1 MKKRYLQLL
10 LLATL
15 AMPFLASCGVNRWEE
30 YYPLTQRDMWIDSL
44 MREEYLWYKDIPSSE
59 NLNYFSEPATFLNSL
74 LSSLDDG
81 YSRIDSLY
89 DVPETGYGFDYTLYS
104 IADNDTAYN
113 ALVTYIIPGSPAEEA
128 GLKRGEWIMMVDNEY
143 ITKKNETILT
153 EGTAKKLLVGTYGET
168 TDEEGETVGFIK
180 ADRET
185 QLPATRDVQDKD
197 IPVCQVLEQNGKHIG
212 YMLYN
217 TFSPDNADEVKQYA
231 QQFKD
236 SNVSDVVLDLRYNA
250 GGDMES
256 VELMA
261 AILAPANQMGNALAQ
276 LKYSDKK
283 STKDRT
289 LTLDESLLQGTA
301 NLGLT
306 RLYVLT
312 STTTAGAS
320 EMLINCLKPYMDVFI
335 VGEKTK
341 GQTVATE
348 PFCSQKH
355 SYCLRPVVCEV
366 FNAQGTADYA
376 SGFTPDEQAS
386 SLSNLATV
394 LPFGDPNETLLAK
407 AIALING
414 ETTSDEDVQTRLSRN
429 MTAVKHVNTRRHFS
443 TGLRMN

>member
-10 LLATL
+10 LLVTL

-59 NLNYFSEPATFLNSL
+59 SLNYFSEPATFLNSL

-113 ALVTYIIPGSPAEEA
+113 ALVTYIMPGSPAEEA

-197 IPVCQVLEQNGKHIG
+197 IPVCQVLEQNGKYIG

-217 TFSPDNADEVKQYA
+217 TFSPDNANEVKQYA

-236 SNVSDVVLDLRYNA
+236 NNVSDVVLDLRYNA

-261 AILAPANQMGNALAQ
+261 AILAPANQIGYTLAQ

-283 STKDRT
+283 SAKDRT

-414 ETTSDEDVQTRLSRN
+414 ETTSDEGVQTRLSRN

>member
-153 EGTAKKLLVGTYGET
+153 EGTAKKLLVGTYDET
-168 TDEEGETVGFIK
+168 TDEEGETVGFVK

-185 QLPATRDVQDKD
+185 QLPATRDIQDKD
-197 IPVCQVLEQNGKHIG
+197 IPVCQILEQNGKHIG

-261 AILAPANQMGNALAQ
+261 AILAPANQIGYTLAQ

-283 STKDRT
+283 SAKDRT

-376 SGFTPDEQAS
+376 SGFTPDEQAG

-414 ETTSDEDVQTRLSRN
+414 ETTSDEGVQTRLSRN

>member
-1 MKKRYLQLL
+1 M

-89 DVPETGYGFDYTLYS
+89 DVPETGYGFDYALYS

-168 TDEEGETVGFIK
+168 TDEEGETVGFVK

-185 QLPATRDVQDKD
+185 QLPATRDIQDKD
-197 IPVCQVLEQNGKHIG
+197 IPVCQVLEQNGKYIG

-217 TFSPDNADEVKQYA
+217 TFSPDNANEVKQYA

-236 SNVSDVVLDLRYNA
+236 NNVSDVVLDLRYNA

-283 STKDRT
+283 SAKDRT

-414 ETTSDEDVQTRLSRN
+414 ETTSDEGVQTRLSRN

>member
-1 MKKRYLQLL
+1 MLL
-10 LLATL
+10 VTL

-113 ALVTYIIPGSPAEEA
+113 ALVTYIMPGSPAEEA

-153 EGTAKKLLVGTYGET
+153 EGTAKKLLVGTYDET
-168 TDEEGETVGFIK
+168 TDEEGETVGFVK

-185 QLPATRDVQDKD
+185 QLPATRDIQDKD

-376 SGFTPDEQAS
+376 SGFTPDEQAG

-414 ETTSDEDVQTRLSRN
+414 ETTSDEGVQTRLSRN

>member
-10 LLATL
+10 LLVTL

-59 NLNYFSEPATFLNSL
+59 NLNYFSEPTTFLNSL

-113 ALVTYIIPGSPAEEA
+113 ALVTYIMPGSPAEEA

-168 TDEEGETVGFIK
+168 TDEEGETVGFVK

-185 QLPATRDVQDKD
+185 QLPATRDIQDKD
-197 IPVCQVLEQNGKHIG
+197 IPVCQILEQNGKHIG

-236 SNVSDVVLDLRYNA
+236 NNVSDVVLDLRYNA

-261 AILAPANQMGNALAQ
+261 AILAPANQIGYTLAQ

-283 STKDRT
+283 SAKDRT

-376 SGFTPDEQAS
+376 SGFTPDEQAG

-414 ETTSDEDVQTRLSRN
+414 ETTSDEGVQTRLSRN

>member
-1 MKKRYLQLL
+1 M

-113 ALVTYIIPGSPAEEA
+113 ALVTYIMPGSPAEEA

-153 EGTAKKLLVGTYGET
+153 EGTAKKLLVGTYDET
-168 TDEEGETVGFIK
+168 TDEEGETVGFVK

-185 QLPATRDVQDKD
+185 QLPATRDIQDKD

-283 STKDRT
+283 SAKDRT

-376 SGFTPDEQAS
+376 SGFTPDEQVG

-414 ETTSDEDVQTRLSRN
+414 ETTPDENVQTRLSRN

>member
-1 MKKRYLQLL
+1 M

-59 NLNYFSEPATFLNSL
+59 NLNYFSEPTTFLNSL

-168 TDEEGETVGFIK
+168 TDEEGETVGFVK

-185 QLPATRDVQDKD
+185 QLPATRDIQDKD
-197 IPVCQVLEQNGKHIG
+197 IPVCQILEQNGKHIG

-217 TFSPDNADEVKQYA
+217 TFSPDNANEVKQYA

-236 SNVSDVVLDLRYNA
+236 NNVSDVVLDLRYNA

-261 AILAPANQMGNALAQ
+261 AILAPANQIGYTLAQ

-283 STKDRT
+283 SAKDRT

-376 SGFTPDEQAS
+376 SGFTPDEQVS

-414 ETTSDEDVQTRLSRN
+414 ETTPDENVQTRLSRN

>member
-1 MKKRYLQLL
+1 M

-113 ALVTYIIPGSPAEEA
+113 ALVTYIIPGSPAEDA

-168 TDEEGETVGFIK
+168 TDEEGETVGFVK

-185 QLPATRDVQDKD
+185 QLPATCDVQDKD

-301 NLGLT
+301 NLGLK

-366 FNAQGTADYA
+366 FNAQGTSDYA
-376 SGFTPDEQAS
+376 SGFTPDEQVG

-414 ETTSDEDVQTRLSRN
+414 ETTPDEDVQTRLSRN

>member
-1 MKKRYLQLL
+1 M
-10 LLATL
+10 
-15 AMPFLASCGVNRWEE
+15 
-30 YYPLTQRDMWIDSL
+30 
-44 MREEYLWYKDIPSSE
+44 
-59 NLNYFSEPATFLNSL
+59 
-74 LSSLDDG
+74 
-81 YSRIDSLY
+81 
-89 DVPETGYGFDYTLYS
+89 PETGYGFDYTLYS

-153 EGTAKKLLVGTYGET
+153 EGTAKKLLVGTYDET

-197 IPVCQVLEQNGKHIG
+197 IPVCQILEQNGKHIG

-236 SNVSDVVLDLRYNA
+236 NNVSDVVLDLRYNA

-301 NLGLT
+301 NLGLK

-376 SGFTPDEQAS
+376 SGFTPDEQAG

-414 ETTSDEDVQTRLSRN
+414 ETTPDEDVQTRLSRN

>member
-1 MKKRYLQLL
+1 M

-168 TDEEGETVGFIK
+168 TDEEGETVGFVK

-185 QLPATRDVQDKD
+185 QLPATRDIQDKD
-197 IPVCQVLEQNGKHIG
+197 IPVCQILEQNGKHIG

-236 SNVSDVVLDLRYNA
+236 NNVSDVVLDLRYNA

-261 AILAPANQMGNALAQ
+261 AILAPANQIGYTLAQ

-283 STKDRT
+283 SAKDRT

-376 SGFTPDEQAS
+376 SGFTPDEQAG

-414 ETTSDEDVQTRLSRN
+414 ETTSDEGVQTRLSRN

>member
-1 MKKRYLQLL
+1 M

-113 ALVTYIIPGSPAEEA
+113 ALVTYIMPGSPAEEA

-185 QLPATRDVQDKD
+185 QLPATRDVQDED

-217 TFSPDNADEVKQYA
+217 TFSPDNANEVKQYA

-236 SNVSDVVLDLRYNA
+236 NNVSDVVLDLRYNA

-376 SGFTPDEQAS
+376 SGFTPDEQAG

-414 ETTSDEDVQTRLSRN
+414 ETTSDEGVQTRLSRN

>member
-168 TDEEGETVGFIK
+168 TDEEGETVGFVK

-185 QLPATRDVQDKD
+185 QLPATRDIQDKD
-197 IPVCQVLEQNGKHIG
+197 IPVCQILEQNGKHIG

-236 SNVSDVVLDLRYNA
+236 NNVSDVVLDLRYNA

-261 AILAPANQMGNALAQ
+261 AILAPANQIGYTLAQ

-283 STKDRT
+283 SAKDRT

-376 SGFTPDEQAS
+376 SGFTPDEQAG

-414 ETTSDEDVQTRLSRN
+414 ETTSDEGVQTRLSRN

>member
-113 ALVTYIIPGSPAEEA
+113 ALVTYIMPGSPAEEA

-197 IPVCQVLEQNGKHIG
+197 IPVCQILEQNGKHIG

-217 TFSPDNADEVKQYA
+217 TFSPDNANEVKQYA

-236 SNVSDVVLDLRYNA
+236 NNVSDVVLDLRYNA

-283 STKDRT
+283 SAKDRT

-376 SGFTPDEQAS
+376 SGFTPDEQAG

-414 ETTSDEDVQTRLSRN
+414 ETTSDEGVQTRLSRN

>member
-113 ALVTYIIPGSPAEEA
+113 ALVTYIMPGSPAEEA

-168 TDEEGETVGFIK
+168 TDEEGETVGFVK

-185 QLPATRDVQDKD
+185 QLPATRDIQDKD
-197 IPVCQVLEQNGKHIG
+197 IPVCQILEQNGKHIG

-236 SNVSDVVLDLRYNA
+236 NNVSDVVLDLRYNA

-261 AILAPANQMGNALAQ
+261 AILAPANQIGYTLAQ

-283 STKDRT
+283 SAKDRT

-376 SGFTPDEQAS
+376 SGFTPDEQAG

-414 ETTSDEDVQTRLSRN
+414 ETTSDEGVQTRLSRN

>member
-185 QLPATRDVQDKD
+185 QLPGTRDVQDKD
-197 IPVCQVLEQNGKHIG
+197 IPVCQVLEQNGKYIG

-217 TFSPDNADEVKQYA
+217 TFSPDNANEVKQYA

-236 SNVSDVVLDLRYNA
+236 NNVSDVVLDLRYNA

-261 AILAPANQMGNALAQ
+261 AILAPANQIGYTLAQ

-376 SGFTPDEQAS
+376 SGFTPDEQAG

-414 ETTSDEDVQTRLSRN
+414 ETTPDENVQTRLSRN

>member
-113 ALVTYIIPGSPAEEA
+113 ALVTYIMPGSPAEEA

-153 EGTAKKLLVGTYGET
+153 EGTAKKLLVGTYDET
-168 TDEEGETVGFIK
+168 TDEEGETVGFVK

-185 QLPATRDVQDKD
+185 QLPATRDIQDKD
-197 IPVCQVLEQNGKHIG
+197 IPVCQILEQNGKHIG

-217 TFSPDNADEVKQYA
+217 TFSPDNANEVKQYA

-236 SNVSDVVLDLRYNA
+236 NNVSDVVLDLRYNA

-261 AILAPANQMGNALAQ
+261 AILAPANQIGYTLAQ

-283 STKDRT
+283 SAKDRT

-414 ETTSDEDVQTRLSRN
+414 ETTPDEDVQTRLSRN

>member
-59 NLNYFSEPATFLNSL
+59 SLNYFSEPVTFLNSL

-185 QLPATRDVQDKD
+185 QLPAIRDVQDKD
-197 IPVCQVLEQNGKHIG
+197 IPVCQILEQNGKHIG

-236 SNVSDVVLDLRYNA
+236 NNVSDVVLDLRYNA

-261 AILAPANQMGNALAQ
+261 AILAPANQIGYTLAQ

-283 STKDRT
+283 SAKDRT

-414 ETTSDEDVQTRLSRN
+414 ETTPDENVQTRLSRN

>member
-1 MKKRYLQLL
+1 M

-113 ALVTYIIPGSPAEEA
+113 ALVTYIMPGSPAEEA

-168 TDEEGETVGFIK
+168 TDEEGETVGFVK

-185 QLPATRDVQDKD
+185 QLPATRDIQDKD
-197 IPVCQVLEQNGKHIG
+197 IPVCQILEQNGKHIG

-236 SNVSDVVLDLRYNA
+236 NNVSDVVLDLRYNA

-261 AILAPANQMGNALAQ
+261 AILAPANQIGYTLAQ

-283 STKDRT
+283 SAKDRT

-376 SGFTPDEQAS
+376 SGFTPDEQAG

-414 ETTSDEDVQTRLSRN
+414 ETTSDEGVQTRLSRN

>member
-1 MKKRYLQLL
+1 MLL
-10 LLATL
+10 VTL

-236 SNVSDVVLDLRYNA
+236 NNVSDVVLDLRYNA

-283 STKDRT
+283 SAKDRT

-301 NLGLT
+301 NLGLK

-414 ETTSDEDVQTRLSRN
+414 ETTSDENVQTRLSRN

>member
-113 ALVTYIIPGSPAEEA
+113 ALVTYIMPGSPAEEA

-153 EGTAKKLLVGTYGET
+153 EGTAKKLLVGTYDET
-168 TDEEGETVGFIK
+168 TDEEGETVGFVK

-185 QLPATRDVQDKD
+185 QLPATRDIQDKD

-217 TFSPDNADEVKQYA
+217 TFSPDNADEVQQYA

-320 EMLINCLKPYMDVFI
+320 EMLINCLQPYMDVFI

-376 SGFTPDEQAS
+376 SGFTPDEQVG

-414 ETTSDEDVQTRLSRN
+414 ETTSDEGVQTRLSRN

>member
-113 ALVTYIIPGSPAEEA
+113 ALVTYIMPGSPAEEA

-185 QLPATRDVQDKD
+185 QLPATRDVQDED

-217 TFSPDNADEVKQYA
+217 TFSPDNANEVKQYA

-236 SNVSDVVLDLRYNA
+236 NNVSDVVLDLRYNA

-376 SGFTPDEQAS
+376 SGFTPDEQAG

-414 ETTSDEDVQTRLSRN
+414 ETTSDEGVQTKQSRN

>member
-113 ALVTYIIPGSPAEEA
+113 ALVTYIMPGSPAEEA

-153 EGTAKKLLVGTYGET
+153 EGTAKKLLVGTYDET
-168 TDEEGETVGFIK
+168 TDEEGETVGFVK

-185 QLPATRDVQDKD
+185 QLPATRDIQDKD
-197 IPVCQVLEQNGKHIG
+197 IPVCQILEQNGKHIG

-261 AILAPANQMGNALAQ
+261 AILAPANQIGYTLAQ

-283 STKDRT
+283 SAKDRT

-376 SGFTPDEQAS
+376 SGFTPDEQAG

-414 ETTSDEDVQTRLSRN
+414 ETTSDEGVQTRLSRN

>member
-1 MKKRYLQLL
+1 M

-153 EGTAKKLLVGTYGET
+153 EGTAKKLLVGTYDET
-168 TDEEGETVGFIK
+168 TDEEGETVGFVK

-197 IPVCQVLEQNGKHIG
+197 IPVCQVLEQNGKYIG

-217 TFSPDNADEVKQYA
+217 TFSPDNANEVKQYA

-236 SNVSDVVLDLRYNA
+236 NNVSDVVLDLRYNA

-261 AILAPANQMGNALAQ
+261 AILAPANQIGYTLAQ

-283 STKDRT
+283 SAKDRT

-376 SGFTPDEQAS
+376 SGFTPDEQAG
-386 SLSNLATV
+386 SLSNLASV
-394 LPFGDPNETLLAK
+394 LPFGDPNEALLAK

-414 ETTSDEDVQTRLSRN
+414 ETTPDESVQTRLSRN

>member
-10 LLATL
+10 LLVTL

-104 IADNDTAYN
+104 IADNDTVYN
-113 ALVTYIIPGSPAEEA
+113 ALVTYIMPGSPAEEA

-153 EGTAKKLLVGTYGET
+153 EGTAKKLLVGTYDET
-168 TDEEGETVGFIK
+168 TDEEGETVGFVK

-386 SLSNLATV
+386 SLSNLTTV

-414 ETTSDEDVQTRLSRN
+414 ETTSDEGVQTRLSRN

>member
-10 LLATL
+10 LPATL
-15 AMPFLASCGVNRWEE
+15 AMPFLATCGVNRWEE

-113 ALVTYIIPGSPAEEA
+113 ALVTYIMPGSPAEEA

-168 TDEEGETVGFIK
+168 TDEEGETVGFVK

-185 QLPATRDVQDKD
+185 QLPATRDIQDKD

-261 AILAPANQMGNALAQ
+261 AILAPANQIGYTLAQ

-320 EMLINCLKPYMDVFI
+320 EMLINCLQPYMDVFI

-366 FNAQGTADYA
+366 FNAQGTSDYA
-376 SGFTPDEQAS
+376 SGFTPDEQVG

-414 ETTSDEDVQTRLSRN
+414 ETTPDENVQTRLSRN

>member
-1 MKKRYLQLL
+1 M

-153 EGTAKKLLVGTYGET
+153 EGTAKKLLVGTYDET
-168 TDEEGETVGFIK
+168 TDEEGETVGFVK

-185 QLPATRDVQDKD
+185 QLPATRDIQDKD
-197 IPVCQVLEQNGKHIG
+197 IPVCQILEQNGKHIG

-261 AILAPANQMGNALAQ
+261 AILAPANQIGYTLAQ

-283 STKDRT
+283 SAKDRT

-376 SGFTPDEQAS
+376 SGFTPDEQAG

-414 ETTSDEDVQTRLSRN
+414 ETTSDEGVQTRLSRN

>member
-1 MKKRYLQLL
+1 M

-168 TDEEGETVGFIK
+168 TDEEGETVGFVK
-180 ADRET
+180 ANRET

-197 IPVCQVLEQNGKHIG
+197 IPVCQILEQNGKHIG

-236 SNVSDVVLDLRYNA
+236 NNVSDVVLDLRYNA

-289 LTLDESLLQGTA
+289 LTLDKSLLQGTA

-376 SGFTPDEQAS
+376 SGFTPDEQAG
-386 SLSNLATV
+386 SLSNLTTV

-414 ETTSDEDVQTRLSRN
+414 ETTSDEGVQTRLSRN

>member
-1 MKKRYLQLL
+1 MRKIYQQLC
-10 LLATL
+10 LLALL
-15 AMPFLASCGVNRWEE
+15 ALPLLASCGVNRWEE
-30 YYPLTQRDMWIDSL
+30 YYPLTERDRWIDSL
-44 MREEYLWYKDIPSSE
+44 MREDYLWYQDIPASKE
-59 NLNYFSEPATFLNSL
+59 LNYFSEPATFLSSL
-74 LSSLDDG
+74 LSSRDNG

-113 ALVTYIIPGSPAEEA
+113 ALVTYVIPGSPAEDA
-128 GLKRGEWIMMVDNEY
+128 GLQRGEWIMTVDNEY

-153 EGTAKKLLVGTYGET
+153 EGAAKTLLVGTYGET
-168 TDEEGETVGFIK
+168 TDAEGEAVGYVK
-180 ADRET
+180 ADR
-185 QLPATRDVQDKD
+185 QVMLSAARDVQDKD
-197 IPVCQVLEQNGKHIG
+197 IPACLVLEQNGRRIG

-231 QQFKD
+231 LQFKQN
-236 SNVSDVVLDLRYNA
+236 NVSDVVLDLRYNA

-261 AILAPANQMGNALAQ
+261 AILAPASQAGNTLAQ
-276 LKYSDKK
+276 LEYSDKK
-283 STKDRT
+283 SSKNRS
-289 LTLDESLLQGTA
+289 LTLDATLLQGTA
-301 NLGLT
+301 NLNLT

-312 STTTAGAS
+312 SSTTASAS
-320 EMLINCLKPYMDVFI
+320 EMLINCLKPYMDVYI

-348 PFCSQKH
+348 SFCSQKH

-376 SGFTPDEQAS
+376 SGFTPDVQAS
-386 SLSNLATV
+386 SLSDLTAV
-394 LPFGDPNETLLAK
+394 RPFGDPAE
-407 AIALING
+407 AL
-414 ETTSDEDVQTRLSRN
+414 LSRAIGLMN
-429 MTAVKHVNTRRHFS
+429 GTVVPDATATATKSGGLTAVKHVSARRHFI

>member
-10 LLATL
+10 LLVTL

-113 ALVTYIIPGSPAEEA
+113 ALVTYIMPGSPAEEA

-261 AILAPANQMGNALAQ
+261 AILAPANQIGYTLAQ

-283 STKDRT
+283 SAKDRT

-376 SGFTPDEQAS
+376 SGFTPDEQAG

-414 ETTSDEDVQTRLSRN
+414 ETTPDEGVQTRLSRN

>member
-1 MKKRYLQLL
+1 MLL
-10 LLATL
+10 VTL

-197 IPVCQVLEQNGKHIG
+197 IPVCQILEQNGKYIG

-217 TFSPDNADEVKQYA
+217 TFSPDNANEVKQYA

-236 SNVSDVVLDLRYNA
+236 NNVSDVVLDLRYNA

-261 AILAPANQMGNALAQ
+261 AILAPANQIGYTLAQ

-301 NLGLT
+301 NLSLT

-320 EMLINCLKPYMDVFI
+320 EMLINCLQPYMDVFI

-414 ETTSDEDVQTRLSRN
+414 ETTPDEDVQTRLSRN

>member
-1 MKKRYLQLL
+1 MLL
-10 LLATL
+10 VTL

-59 NLNYFSEPATFLNSL
+59 SLNYFSEPATFFNSL

-113 ALVTYIIPGSPAEEA
+113 ALVTYIMPGSPAEEA

-153 EGTAKKLLVGTYGET
+153 EGTAKKLLVGTYDET
-168 TDEEGETVGFIK
+168 TDEEGETVGFVK

-197 IPVCQVLEQNGKHIG
+197 IPVCQILEQNGKYIG

-217 TFSPDNADEVKQYA
+217 TFSPDNANEVKQYA

-236 SNVSDVVLDLRYNA
+236 NNVSDVVLDLRYNA

-283 STKDRT
+283 SAKDRT

-301 NLGLT
+301 NLGLK

-376 SGFTPDEQAS
+376 SGFTPDEQAG

-414 ETTSDEDVQTRLSRN
+414 ETTPDENVQTRLSRN

>member
-1 MKKRYLQLL
+1 MTGQYIQGILL
-10 LLATL
+10 LIKPVYFGVHLIRFQCL
-15 AMPFLASCGVNRWEE
+15 QFSSSLLIFLF
-30 YYPLTQRDMWIDSL
+30 LQRYNLDSL
-44 MREEYLWYKDIPSSE
+44 LQYT
-59 NLNYFSEPATFLNSL
+59 FSF
-74 LSSLDDG
+74 G
-81 YSRIDSLY
+81 
-89 DVPETGYGFDYTLYS
+89 YTLYS

-113 ALVTYIIPGSPAEEA
+113 ALVTYIMPGSPAEDA

-168 TDEEGETVGFIK
+168 TDEEGETVGFVK

-197 IPVCQVLEQNGKHIG
+197 ISVCQVLEQNGKHIG

-231 QQFKD
+231 LQFKD
-236 SNVSDVVLDLRYNA
+236 NNVSDVVLDLRYNA

-261 AILAPANQMGNALAQ
+261 AILAPANQIGYTLAQ

-376 SGFTPDEQAS
+376 SGFTPDEQAG

-414 ETTSDEDVQTRLSRN
+414 ETTPDEDVQTRLSRN

>member
-10 LLATL
+10 LLVTL

-113 ALVTYIIPGSPAEEA
+113 ALVTYIMPGSPAEEA

-153 EGTAKKLLVGTYGET
+153 EGTAKKLLVGTYDET
-168 TDEEGETVGFIK
+168 TDEEGETVGFVK

-185 QLPATRDVQDKD
+185 QLPATRDIQDKD

-283 STKDRT
+283 SAKDRT

-414 ETTSDEDVQTRLSRN
+414 ETTPDEDVQTRVSRN

>member
-1 MKKRYLQLL
+1 MLL
-10 LLATL
+10 VTL

-59 NLNYFSEPATFLNSL
+59 SLNYFSEPATFLNSL

-153 EGTAKKLLVGTYGET
+153 EGTAKKLLVGTYDET
-168 TDEEGETVGFIK
+168 TDEEGETVGFVK

-185 QLPATRDVQDKD
+185 QLPATRDIQDKD
-197 IPVCQVLEQNGKHIG
+197 IPVCQILEQNGKHIG

-236 SNVSDVVLDLRYNA
+236 SNVPALQRRRRYGKCGTDGSHTGTCQPNRLHA
-250 GGDMES
+250 G
-256 VELMA
+256 
-261 AILAPANQMGNALAQ
+261 
-276 LKYSDKK
+276 
-283 STKDRT
+283 
-289 LTLDESLLQGTA
+289 
-301 NLGLT
+301 
-306 RLYVLT
+306 
-312 STTTAGAS
+312 TT
-320 EMLINCLKPYMDVFI
+320 EI
-335 VGEKTK
+335 
-341 GQTVATE
+341 Q
-348 PFCSQKH
+348 
-355 SYCLRPVVCEV
+355 R
-366 FNAQGTADYA
+366 
-376 SGFTPDEQAS
+376 
-386 SLSNLATV
+386 
-394 LPFGDPNETLLAK
+394 
-407 AIALING
+407 
-414 ETTSDEDVQTRLSRN
+414 
-429 MTAVKHVNTRRHFS
+429 
-443 TGLRMN
+443 

>member
-1 MKKRYLQLL
+1 M

-153 EGTAKKLLVGTYGET
+153 EGTAKKLLVGTYDET
-168 TDEEGETVGFIK
+168 TDEEGETVGFVK

-185 QLPATRDVQDKD
+185 QLPATRDIQDKD
-197 IPVCQVLEQNGKHIG
+197 IPVCQILEQNGKHIG

-256 VELMA
+256 VELIA

-376 SGFTPDEQAS
+376 SGFTPDEQVS

-414 ETTSDEDVQTRLSRN
+414 ETTSDEGVQTRLSRN